1 MSISTRIEV
10 VQASLEKYSKE
21 FDNDMSKIEEFS
33 KIAKDI
39 APNTND
45 ADTIEI
51 IFRGLLEKF
60 LSSSSSREALL
71 QPKGDIISLIKFTLA
86 FGPYVSATSSSSSS
100 LSDTGLV
107 SMAKMPYLLI
117 EDVLES
123 LSIKKAES
131 AWGIVET
138 LIFDYTSKH
147 PEFLARGK
155 IIIINNII
163 KIIMVIRQVSSFT
176 HV

>member
-1 MSISTRIEV
+1 MSISTRIEA
-10 VQASLEKYSKE
+10 VQESLEKYSNE

-33 KIAKDI
+33 KIVKEI
-39 APNTND
+39 APNTTD
-45 ADTIEI
+45 ADTVEI

-71 QPKGDIISLIKFTLA
+71 KPNGDILSLIKFTLA
-86 FGPYVSATSSSSSS
+86 FGPYVSTATSSSPSSS

-117 EDVLES
+117 EDMLES
-123 LSIKKAES
+123 LSIKNAES

-138 LIFDYTSKH
+138 LIFDYTTKH
-147 PEFLARGK
+147 PEFLARGNITILSL
-155 IIIINNII
+155 IIPSP
-163 KIIMVIRQVSSFT
+163 SSLF
-176 HV
+176 